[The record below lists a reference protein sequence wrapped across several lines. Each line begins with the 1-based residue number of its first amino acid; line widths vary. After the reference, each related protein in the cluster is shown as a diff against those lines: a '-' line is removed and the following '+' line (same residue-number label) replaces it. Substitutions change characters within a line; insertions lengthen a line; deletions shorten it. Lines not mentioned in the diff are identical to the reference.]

1 METAL
6 LRCTRDICRHVV
18 ELDLE
23 CNFFMQDSCLTY
35 GTRHLKEVVS
45 SLFSLICLQFIYVH
59 MHYVMQGS
67 SVCMLPPILDMW
79 KK

>member
-1 METAL
+1 VETAL
-6 LRCTRDICRHVV
+6 LRCTKDICRHVV

-23 CNFFMQDSCLTY
+23 CNFFMQDNCLY
-35 GTRHLKEVVS
+35 GIRHLKEVVS
-45 SLFSLICLQFIYVH
+45 SSFSLNCLHFIYVR
-59 MHYVMQGS
+59 MHYIMHGS